1 MVPNGRAWRVLLGGG
16 AALKDW
22 LSGRHR
28 AGTKNLL
35 AILRGPTLLYVCYIN
50 ETPKQTDT
58 CRCSNAEGDS
68 LGLVTVFTSS
78 WTLLCCRAEAAAK
91 MSDGV
96 FVKTSHVKIL
106 NDRIDGVV
114 NISDQAS
121 LLLTKRWHFS
131 TLTFDPRRSVSDG
144 NDLQNDKKIKHFI
157 YIFFVDCF
165 CKTEF
170 YMRTI
175 FYIKIYICKYI
186 F

>member
-1 MVPNGRAWRVLLGGG
+1 M
-16 AALKDW
+16 KDW

-91 MSDGV
+91 MSEGV

-121 LLLTKRWHFS
+121 LLLTKR
-131 TLTFDPRRSVSDG
+131 
-144 NDLQNDKKIKHFI
+144 
-157 YIFFVDCF
+157 
-165 CKTEF
+165 
-170 YMRTI
+170 
-175 FYIKIYICKYI
+175 
-186 F
+186 